1 MSFSESQGPTEK
13 NPLVAFSIEKA
24 TRVCSVSV
32 GGNVNINS
40 GIRRFIVFK
49 NWAVNVRR
57 EAPYVKRIS
66 TDLSLSLSLSL
77 SLVPFSLSAEN
88 FFFWAAREE
97 EEDEETGLDILGG
110 GQLIEFS
117 TDRQFIA
124 ICFSVKSQQ
133 LIYNDSFG
141 SWVKVRFNRKFITR
155 RWVSW

>member
-77 SLVPFSLSAEN
+77 SIYLSPSLVPFSLSAEN
-88 FFFWAAREE
+88 FFFLSCQR
-97 EEDEETGLDILGG
+97 G
-110 GQLIEFS
+110 
-117 TDRQFIA
+117 R
-124 ICFSVKSQQ
+124 
-133 LIYNDSFG
+133 
-141 SWVKVRFNRKFITR
+141 R
-155 RWVSW
+155 RWRNWSWYSRRRASDRIFNWSNIYSNLFFCQVAAADLQWLIWKLG